1 MAERWIL
8 TRGDAYYPKCLE
20 DLHSPPRVL
29 YGIGDPTLLST
40 PMLSVIGAR
49 RATPYG
55 IAIAEMTARVAVDY
69 GVIVVSG
76 GAMGC
81 DFAAG
86 MSALSGGGKTIVVL
100 GCGADVIYPRSSE
113 PLILRGGSVFGS
125 VENPASSFC
134 LSKKKCHYCS
144 TWICSCCDGGR
155 HSLRNYDNG
164 GSRNRFRQ
172 NTVCNSGINFFSYLS
187 RNQSTYF

>member
-55 IAIAEMTARVAVDY
+55 IAIAEMTARVAVALPLFPEALWV
-69 GVIVVSG
+69 VI
-76 GAMGC
+76 
-81 DFAAG
+81 
-86 MSALSGGGKTIVVL
+86 LQQ
-100 GCGADVIYPRSSE
+100 E
-113 PLILRGGSVFGS
+113 
-125 VENPASSFC
+125 
-134 LSKKKCHYCS
+134 
-144 TWICSCCDGGR
+144 
-155 HSLRNYDNG
+155 
-164 GSRNRFRQ
+164 
-172 NTVCNSGINFFSYLS
+172 
-187 RNQSTYF
+187 